1 MFGQCSAITDPPS
14 RVLVLENEEIDPDAR
29 DNIVL
34 IQPQKV
40 KLELRPGDDDQLA
53 NYPFVG
59 TGFYLDTCSISY

>member
-40 KLELRPGDDDQLA
+40 KLELRPGDDGQLA
-53 NYPFVG
+53 DYQIAE
-59 TGFYLDTCSISY
+59 LDFI

>member
-1 MFGQCSAITDPPS
+1 MLNHHKIVNFQRCRPRTEMFGQCSAITDPPS

-40 KLELRPGDDDQLA
+40 KLELRPGDD
-53 NYPFVG
+53 
-59 TGFYLDTCSISY
+59 C

>member
-40 KLELRPGDDDQLA
+40 KLELRPGDVDQLA
-53 NYPFVG
+53 NYQISE
-59 TGFYLDTCSISY
+59 LDFI

>member
-40 KLELRPGDDDQLA
+40 KLELRPGDVDQLA
-53 NYPFVG
+53 NYQIAE
-59 TGFYLDTCSISY
+59 LDFI

>member
-1 MFGQCSAITDPPS
+1 MFGQCLAITDPPS

-40 KLELRPGDDDQLA
+40 KLELRPGDA
-53 NYPFVG
+53 NYQIAELEHFLLACEPMF
-59 TGFYLDTCSISY
+59 